1 MFSDDTDKKIDVGDK
16 YKFDIRDRRT
26 GETVNVDLYDLFEAL
41 GISCSAMVH
50 ALKKLLM
57 AGKRGVKSFD
67 KDCDEAINS
76 VKQSKLLQKYRGK
89 DKTL

>member
-1 MFSDDTDKKIDVGDK
+1 MFTDDIDEEKIDKGDK

-26 GETVNVDLYDLFEAL
+26 GKTINVDLYDVFEAL
-41 GISCSAMVH
+41 GITCSAMVH

-67 KDCDEAINS
+67 KDCNEAINS
-76 VKQSKLLQKYRGK
+76 VEQSKLLQKYR
-89 DKTL
+89 D